1 MASGNQGR
9 SKKSMHKLS
18 LKRNTSNQS
27 DNSVVTLEY
36 SRKDGGEEKV
46 ICFCGDD
53 RELGEMA
60 CCELCAGWFHFSC
73 MRFRENVDLLE
84 NKDFVCCFCL
94 ASRTL
99 SLIREVES
107 LRKEVKELREKR
119 STEENA
125 SPPSKKSEHAPKK
138 QNHRLPER
146 ENEASYSTISQRCP
160 KLEKVASTMKEQE
173 RRIELHDRQL
183 RNKNVVVYGLDEEDS
198 HGPLGQFK
206 SILSNKL
213 KIESQ
218 QVSIIEAFRLGKKR
232 DSTIRPLLVKL
243 NDAHCKEDIM
253 NKCHMLRGSG
263 IFISNDYTK
272 LQRQNRKKIG
282 GEDERSKGGRIWQYF
297 YHSSWCFDGG
307 RK

>member
-1 MASGNQGR
+1 MQ
-9 SKKSMHKLS
+9 KLS

-53 RELGEMA
+53 HELGEMA

-73 MRFRENVDLLE
+73 MRFRENVHLLE

-107 LRKEVKELREKR
+107 LRKEVKELREKC

-125 SPPSKKSEHAPKK
+125 SPPSKKSESAPKK

-183 RNKNVVVYGLDEEDS
+183 RNKNVVVYIQPG
-198 HGPLGQFK
+198 
-206 SILSNKL
+206 
-213 KIESQ
+213 
-218 QVSIIEAFRLGKKR
+218 
-232 DSTIRPLLVKL
+232 
-243 NDAHCKEDIM
+243 
-253 NKCHMLRGSG
+253 
-263 IFISNDYTK
+263 
-272 LQRQNRKKIG
+272 
-282 GEDERSKGGRIWQYF
+282 
-297 YHSSWCFDGG
+297 
-307 RK
+307 